1 MRMNC
6 CLIKSAI
13 AALNFKK
20 LISKQTVLFSFIFQS
35 ILLVI
40 TVSGKLNWMEAW
52 KESVSCN

>member
-20 LISKQTVLFSFIFQS
+20 LISKQTVLFSLIFQS
-35 ILLVI
+35 IL
-40 TVSGKLNWMEAW
+40 
-52 KESVSCN
+52 